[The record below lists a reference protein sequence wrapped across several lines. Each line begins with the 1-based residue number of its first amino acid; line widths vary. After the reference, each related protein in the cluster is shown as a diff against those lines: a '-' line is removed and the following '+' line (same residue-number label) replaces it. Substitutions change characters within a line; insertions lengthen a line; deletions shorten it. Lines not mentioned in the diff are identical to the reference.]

1 MAMIRYQDIGVTG
14 VFERVG
20 VWVFVG
26 VFVFV
31 GALGTVGVSDKAASV
46 DENAHVAD
54 AVGEREDVRV
64 QVEIAPRV
72 FSKSECDPR
81 LIGTGVLP

>member
-20 VWVFVG
+20 VRVFVG

-31 GALGTVGVSDKAASV
+31 RVLGTVGVSDKSGSV
-46 DENAHVAD
+46 DESAYVAD
-54 AVGEREDVRV
+54 AVGEREEVRV

-81 LIGTGVLP
+81 LIETGVLP